1 MADDK
6 ELKERPS
13 GKDFTTIIIFPP
25 QWTPQNPHY
34 AISSIAGHMRKAG
47 LSVIVKDLNVEFYD
61 EVLTPEYLRLAEQ
74 KIHLNYNYLIPAC
87 TLSRLIG
94 DTSVERR
101 IDMLK
106 FNRLEEFIK
115 KEISEIKKLSEII
128 LDAKETLRDPR
139 RFYNPLLLAEALA
152 AIDRVLEIISL
163 PYYPARL
170 TFNSFQQPH
179 CLFATH
185 SLMVHAQTPELN
197 MFYDFFS
204 AKTKELEKLKPS
216 LVAIS
221 INSFSQVL
229 PGLTMAMM
237 LRRSLPKECLMSI
250 GGNFF
255 TRVKDTLLKRPEFFR
270 NFADVVAL
278 GEGEKQTVILAREW
292 ASGKDLSKVP
302 NLVYYDREND
312 KVSFS
317 YAEEPENLDS
327 LGFQDFEGFPM
338 KKYFTPE
345 IVACIQ
351 SSKGCYWGKCTF
363 CDSDYGVT
371 MDIKSLDRLIEEMK
385 YLKSR
390 YGIKHFEFIDESIRP
405 DYMKEMAQR
414 FIDDNLD
421 IRWFSNGR
429 TEEAFSREMLELF
442 HRSGNTLILWGFESG
457 CERIMRLI
465 NKGIDVNKRYR
476 VLKDSSDAGIWNF
489 AYIFFGFP
497 TETHQE
503 ACETIKSI
511 CDNKDIIH
519 SYGRSVFTL
528 GKHSLLYG
536 DAEKYGICDIR
547 EDGEELSTNYS
558 YRSTSGMSDTEI
570 DAVMKECTDRCS
582 TYYNFSL
589 WYYLRYRENL
599 HLYIAKHGVEYV
611 KNYRLREMHAA
622 APEIW

>member
-1 MADDK
+1 METDREQNEKPAAED
-6 ELKERPS
+6 L
-13 GKDFTTIIIFPP
+13 TAVLIFPP

-34 AISSIAGHMRKAG
+34 AISSIAGHLRKSG
-47 LSVIVKDLNVEFYD
+47 VKAAIRDLNVEFYD
-61 EVLTPEYLRLAEQ
+61 EALTPEYLRMAEQ
-74 KIHLNYNYLIPAC
+74 KIVLNYNYLIPTC

-94 DTSVERR
+94 DTSVERK
-101 IDMLK
+101 IDILK
-106 FNRLEEFIK
+106 FNRLEEFVK
-115 KEISEIKKLSEII
+115 KEISDIKTLSDII
-128 LDAKETLRDPR
+128 LDAKETLKDRR
-139 RFYNPLLLAEALA
+139 RFYNPLLLADSLA
-152 AIDRVLEIISL
+152 VIDRALEIISL

-170 TFNSFQQPH
+170 TFNSFEQPH

-185 SLMVHAQTPELN
+185 SLMVHAKTPELN
-197 MFYDFFS
+197 MFHDFFT
-204 AKTKELEKLKPS
+204 AKAAEIKRLKPS
-216 LVAIS
+216 FVAIS

-229 PGLTMAMM
+229 PGLTLAMM
-237 LRRSLPKECLMSI
+237 LRSSLPKECLVSI

-255 TRVKDTLLKRPEFFR
+255 TRVKDALLKRPEFFR

-278 GEGEKQTVILAREW
+278 GEGEKQTVLLVKEW

-302 NLVYYDREND
+302 NILYYDSAWD
-312 KVSFS
+312 KVHFSFS
-317 YAEEPENLDS
+317 QEPEKLDN
-327 LGFQDFEGFPM
+327 LGFQDLEGFPLD
-338 KKYFTPE
+338 KYFTPE

-371 MDIKSLDRLIEEMK
+371 MDIKSLDRLIDEIR
-385 YLKSR
+385 YLKSK
-390 YGIKHFEFIDESIRP
+390 YGVRHFEFIDESIRP
-405 DYMKEMAQR
+405 DYMSEMAKR
-414 FIDDNLD
+414 FIDEDLG

-429 TEEAFSREMLELF
+429 TEEAFTRELLDLL
-442 HRSGNTLILWGFESG
+442 HDSGNTLILWGFESG
-457 CERIMRLI
+457 CERIMKLI
-465 NKGIDVNKRYR
+465 NKGIDVKSRYK

-503 ACETIKSI
+503 ARETINAI
-511 CDNKDIIH
+511 CECKDVIH

-536 DAEKYGICDIR
+536 NAEKYGICDIR

-558 YRSTSGMSDTEI
+558 YRSTSGMSDKEI
-570 DAVMKECTDRCS
+570 DEVMKECTRTCS
-582 TYYNFSL
+582 AHYNFSL

-599 HLYIAKHGVEYV
+599 HLYLAKHGVDYV